1 MWCMK
6 KHMRKMRVIDRIR
19 RTNWRKKIGTPNKSF
34 LLKSSK
40 NCSLTNA
47 PNLLKL
53 AIQPL
58 VPLENPSL
66 NAISIYLPEG
76 SMIFKTA

>member
-6 KHMRKMRVIDRIR
+6 KHMRKMRVIDNIR

-47 PNLLKL
+47 PNHLNLV
-53 AIQPL
+53 IQPL
-58 VPLENPSL
+58 ALLENPSL
-66 NAISIYLPEG
+66 NVTSISLLEG
-76 SMIFKTA
+76 SMRLRTA